1 MSFFAMRNLKEMLR
15 DKLNLFFGLAFPL
28 LILILLFLLNR
39 NIPAQAGMTLFHLEN
54 LTPGVAVFGLS
65 FVSLFGGML
74 IARDRSE
81 AFLLRLYSSPLR
93 AGDFLTG
100 YTLPL
105 LPLCV
110 GQGICCFAAAFAL
123 GLRCSVGNFLL
134 CLAVLLPAA
143 VLFIGIGL
151 LCGSC
156 MTDKQ
161 VGGICGA
168 LLTNLSAWLS
178 GTWFSLDLFG
188 AAGKRIAYCLPFAN
202 AVDAARAA
210 VGGDYGAIPGKLWIV
225 AVYAAVLFA
234 AAVLVFSRNRSSGR
248 V

>member
-1 MSFFAMRNLKEMLR
+1 MNYFAGRNLKEMLR
-15 DKLNLFFGLAFPL
+15 DRLNLFFGLAFPL
-28 LILILLFLLNR
+28 LILVLLYVLNR
-39 NIPAQAGMTLFHLEN
+39 NIPAEANMSLFKLQN

-65 FVSLFGGML
+65 FISLFGGML

-93 AGDFLTG
+93 ASDYIAG

-105 LPLCV
+105 LPLAV
-110 GQGICCFAAAFAL
+110 GQSVCCFAAAFIL
-123 GLRCSVGNFLL
+123 GLRCSIGGVFL
-134 CLAVLLPAA
+134 CLAVLLPSA

-188 AAGKRIAYCLPFAN
+188 KVGKRIAYCLPFAN

-210 VGGDYGAIPGKLWIV
+210 VGGDYGAIPGRLWMV
-225 AVYAAVLFA
+225 AVYAVVIFSL
-234 AAVLVFSRNRSSGR
+234 AVLVFSRNMSAGKA
-248 V
+248 

>member
-1 MSFFAMRNLKEMLR
+1 
-15 DKLNLFFGLAFPL
+15 
-28 LILILLFLLNR
+28 
-39 NIPAQAGMTLFHLEN
+39 
-54 LTPGVAVFGLS
+54 
-65 FVSLFGGML
+65 ML

-156 MTDKQ
+156 MIDKLT
-161 VGGICGA
+161 GFAKTALDGA
-168 LLTNLSAWLS
+168 FDDTAFLCALAD
-178 GTWFSLDLFG
+178 SL
-188 AAGKRIAYCLPFAN
+188 
-202 AVDAARAA
+202 ARRR
-210 VGGDYGAIPGKLWIV
+210 K
-225 AVYAAVLFA
+225 
-234 AAVLVFSRNRSSGR
+234 
-248 V
+248 

>member
-1 MSFFAMRNLKEMLR
+1 MSFFAMQNLKEMLR

-28 LILILLFLLNR
+28 LILFLLFLLNR

-168 LLTNLSAWLS
+168 LLTNVSAWLS
-178 GTWFSLDLFG
+178 GTWFDLDLVGGVFKKISY
-188 AAGKRIAYCLPFAN
+188 ALPFAH
-202 AVDAARAA
+202 AVDAGRAA
-210 VGGDYGAIPGKLWIV
+210 MSGDFAAIMPHLWWVIAYAV
-225 AVYAAVLFA
+225 AMLI
-234 AAVLVFSRNRSSGR
+234 AAVLVFRAKMRRDN

>member
-1 MSFFAMRNLKEMLR
+1 MNYFAGRNLKEMLR
-15 DKLNLFFGLAFPL
+15 DRLNLFFGLAFPL
-28 LILILLFLLNR
+28 LILVLLYVLNR
-39 NIPAQAGMTLFHLEN
+39 NIPAEANMSLFKLQN

-93 AGDFLTG
+93 ASDYIAG

-105 LPLCV
+105 VPLAV
-110 GQGICCFAAAFAL
+110 GQSVCCFAAAFIL
-123 GLRCSVGNFLL
+123 GLQCSLGGVLI

-188 AAGKRIAYCLPFAN
+188 VVGKKIAYLLPFAN

-210 VGGDYGAIPGKLWIV
+210 VGGDYGAILGRLWVVAAYAIV
-225 AVYAAVLFA
+225 IFSL
-234 AAVLVFSRNRSSGR
+234 AVLVFSRNMSEGKA
-248 V
+248 